1 MALRYKRNP
10 TQPNGKF
17 ERHIS
22 SDGNTRC
29 LRFSRSHMKVIHVRT
44 MKEDG
49 RICTGGM
56 IMGSVGMSDAVA
68 NRQLILI

>member
-1 MALRYKRNP
+1 
-10 TQPNGKF
+10 
-17 ERHIS
+17 
-22 SDGNTRC
+22 
-29 LRFSRSHMKVIHVRT
+29 MKVIHIRT

>member
-1 MALRYKRNP
+1 MFEIFEKPHEGNP
-10 TQPNGKF
+10 CPHD
-17 ERHIS
+17 ERWPEIS
-22 SDGNTRC
+22 NAADTA
-29 LRFSRSHMKVIHVRT
+29 SHMKVIHVRT

-68 NRQLILI
+68 NHQLILI